1 MASKDIRLAIQIA
14 GEIDK
19 SLGDSIDVTKKELR
33 KLAIDVAKSQKQ
45 ATLSGAI
52 DSMSDGIEGITKNA
66 LGITKAV
73 AGAAV
78 GAGAALTGVG
88 VAAVNAG
95 ADFESAFAGI
105 RKTVDATEQEYA
117 QLEDSIRSMAKNM
130 PMAATELAEI
140 GESAGQLGIHKE
152 NLEDFIETMA
162 DLSVSTNLT
171 SEDAATQFAKF
182 ANITG
187 MQQDKFDELGSSVVA
202 LGNNMATTE
211 ADIMSMAM
219 RLAGAGTQIG
229 MSEADILGL
238 SAALSSV
245 GIEAE
250 MGGSALSKTMINM
263 QLAVEQGADPW
274 KDFQDIADQTGRSL
288 ADVINT
294 VTVGGNGL
302 KYLAQQVGMSTSELK
317 GMKEGAEKGQAEL
330 ESYAEIAGMASDEF
344 AKLFKSNPA
353 EALSEFITG
362 IGNVERNGKSAIMV
376 LDDMGITEVRQRDA
390 LLRAASA
397 SDLFANSLQIANESF
412 EENTALAKEAE
423 QRYATFESRLQMVQ
437 HRVNDVG
444 ISLYQNFRDPL
455 NDVMGIALDE
465 TADFAIFDPDT
476 MEAMADAAREH
487 IPTAVREIREGA
499 TAFSD
504 FAGPVMSGVINNL
517 DLIGSGIVG
526 IGTAIAALNIIKKV
540 NDLYKAM
547 GAMRTVAMANPFTLW
562 VAGGAAL
569 AGVIAGVITK
579 YKLWREEEKKSNL
592 NKHFGEIAL
601 SMDELED
608 AARQIV
614 NNGNLDRVNQALEEM
629 EKTEDSA
636 KSIRNLSQEINKMVW
651 KIGTGFEL
659 NESDQESL
667 KASIDS
673 MVTEAVSLVEQANYT
688 ATISVQALFGTDSQ
702 QGQEIIAGFNAM
714 YSQIDTEV
722 SELGR
727 QLGEAYSKAMEDG
740 VIDLDEANV
749 INELQG
755 KLAKITAEVSQS
767 QFEAKMQRIGIEYG
781 GKDLTAESFQNLQA
795 EIAETIN
802 EQTANQTQSLEYAL
816 GQLNLQRKRSIT
828 GEIAYGDEA
837 YLDKQAYDEAMQ
849 SLQNQYNS
857 QQMEI
862 QSKGLGFSA
871 DAIMSAYADELA
883 GAVPDMQSNLQ
894 EVLESAISTMETGG
908 NGLLAWDP
916 QLIYKTMGFDEMD
929 QAARDAI
936 RELWDGAMQEQF
948 QALQEAVQQAQ
959 LAGQEVPEAIAEGL
973 RNAATVGAIAGDT
986 DAIYQLLAETAS
998 GSSEYQ
1004 EALKAAE
1011 EAGYKIPESV
1021 SLGINDSESLAQVDT
1036 AVDELYQY
1044 TQNAAEKAF
1053 SGGLVLQVD
1062 TYMALSPLMDAG
1074 GTDRLRNYTGGSAK
1088 SSVQKHAEGGI
1099 LTSPHLGLVAED
1111 GPEAII
1117 PLDGSSHAKSIWEQ
1131 AGEALGLL
1139 SGGSGSGASYSSG
1152 GGESEDAGQGA
1163 VYQIYYSPVF
1173 QGGNEDSMRQ
1183 AAEDGYE
1190 QFKEYMAQFVKD
1202 NRRLS
1207 FS

>member
-19 SLGDSIDVTKKELR
+19 SLGDSIDVTKKELQ
-33 KLAIDVAKSQKQ
+33 KLAIDVAKSQKK

-66 LGITKAV
+66 LGITKVV

-78 GAGAALTGVG
+78 GAGAALAGVG

-95 ADFESAFAGI
+95 SDFESAFAGI

-117 QLEDSIRSMAKNM
+117 QLEDSIRSMTKNM

-152 NLEDFIETMA
+152 NLEDFIKTMA

-187 MQQDKFDELGSSVVA
+187 MAQDNFDKLGSSVVA

-211 ADIMSMAM
+211 ADIMSMGM
-219 RLAGAGTQIG
+219 RLAGAGTQIN
-229 MSEADILGL
+229 MSEADILGF

-263 QLAVEQGADPW
+263 QLAVESGTEDL
-274 KDFQDIADQTGRSL
+274 TG
-288 ADVINT
+288 
-294 VTVGGNGL
+294 
-302 KYLAQQVGMSTSELK
+302 
-317 GMKEGAEKGQAEL
+317 
-330 ESYAEIAGMASDEF
+330 YAEVAGMASDAF
-344 AKLFKSNPA
+344 AELFKSNPA

-397 SDLFANSLQIANESF
+397 SDLFANSLQIANKSF

-423 QRYATFESRLQMVQ
+423 QRYATFESRLQMVKN
-437 HRVNDVG
+437 RVNDVG

-476 MEAMADAAREH
+476 MEAMAEAAREH
-487 IPTAVREIREGA
+487 IPTAVREIKEGA
-499 TAFSD
+499 NAFSD
-504 FAGPVMSGVINNL
+504 FAGPVASGVINNL

-614 NNGNLDRVNQALEEM
+614 DNGNLDRVNQALEEM

-659 NESDQESL
+659 NDSDQESL

-673 MVTEAVSLVEQANYT
+673 MVAEAESLVEQANYT

-795 EIAETIN
+795 EIAETLN

-849 SLQNQYNS
+849 ALQNQYNS

-871 DAIMSAYADELA
+871 DAIISAYADELA
-883 GAVPDMQSNLQ
+883 GAVPDMQSSLQ

-1074 GTDRLRNYTGGSAK
+1074 GTDRLRNYTGGNAK
-1088 SSVQKHAEGGI
+1088 SNVQKHAEGGI
-1099 LTSPHLGLVAED
+1099 LTSPHLGMVAED

-1131 AGEALGLL
+1131 AGKALGLL
-1139 SGGSGSGASYSSG
+1139 SGGSGSGVSYSSG
-1152 GGESEDAGQGA
+1152 GGKSEDAGQGA

-1173 QGGNEDSMRQ
+1173 QSGNEDSMRQ
-1183 AAEDGYE
+1183 VAEDGYE
-1190 QFKEYMAQFVKD
+1190 QFKEYMAQYAKD